1 MDGFAVH
8 APRFREATTILRDG
22 DHIATCREKKGEGDW
37 AAWQCKA
44 DCSSVA
50 QVFNSS
56 LMLGARPL
64 FPGVPAG
71 PTQPRIFQLRP
82 AWAYGFQEGSLLTVR
97 ITEGAV
103 CVDLAAGWHLAKT
116 YQITGGAGRFKGC
129 ATALGIPDR

>member
-37 AAWQCKA
+37 AARQCKA

-56 LMLGARPL
+56 LMLGARR
-64 FPGVPAG
+64 FSPA
-71 PTQPRIFQLRP
+71 FQQLLRSNS
-82 AWAYGFQEGSLLTVR
+82 AVFSNCDRRGRTASKKEG
-97 ITEGAV
+97 
-103 CVDLAAGWHLAKT
+103 C
-116 YQITGGAGRFKGC
+116 
-129 ATALGIPDR
+129 